1 MPFPQDFEN
10 NICPRAR
17 LCFGSTVHQVR
28 KVAQEIALRLKT
40 AGHEALY
47 AGGCVRDSL
56 LGVTPADYDIA
67 TSARPEEILD
77 LFPGSDEVGAHFG
90 VIIIRERGHSFEIA
104 TFRSDGPYLD
114 GRRPDSVIFTDAEN
128 DARRRDFTIN
138 GLFENPFTGEI
149 VDYVGGR
156 KDLQNG
162 ILRAIGTPGERFAED
177 ALRLIRAVRFATRTG
192 FDITSS
198 TWDALREDA
207 ALLAKVSPERIR
219 DEFDKIITD
228 PSRRRGIEL
237 LVAGGLMDSIIP
249 EFLSLQGCEQSPQF
263 HPEGD
268 VYIHTLL
275 MLELLD
281 DDAPLALVLSVLL
294 HDIAK
299 PPTFAI
305 DENGRIRNHGHDRL
319 GAEMSAH
326 ILRRLRYSNQVTEDV
341 CSMVS
346 NHMNFMNVQQMR
358 PAKLKRFMARTTY
371 PHELE
376 LHRVDC
382 TSSHGMLDNLEFL
395 QSKAEE
401 FASEPLIPPPLLTGH
416 DLISLGLEPGPR
428 FGEIMHHLQTE
439 QLEGRIV
446 ERSAALAEVT
456 QKFISK

>member
-156 KDLQNG
+156 EDLQNG

-228 PSRRRGIEL
+228 PFRRRGIEL

-319 GAEMSAH
+319 GA
-326 ILRRLRYSNQVTEDV
+326 
-341 CSMVS
+341 
-346 NHMNFMNVQQMR
+346 
-358 PAKLKRFMARTTY
+358 
-371 PHELE
+371 
-376 LHRVDC
+376 
-382 TSSHGMLDNLEFL
+382 
-395 QSKAEE
+395 
-401 FASEPLIPPPLLTGH
+401 
-416 DLISLGLEPGPR
+416 
-428 FGEIMHHLQTE
+428 
-439 QLEGRIV
+439 
-446 ERSAALAEVT
+446 
-456 QKFISK
+456 